1 MFRCCLFTNTSMHMY
16 YIYIKESSRIH
27 KCWCR
32 FKVNNLIFQ
41 VSTPPKLYGL
51 LYALWGVCVKAHSL
65 LTDIA
70 MKISK
75 YCVKYGVE
83 MLRAITQASLGFC
96 LCIKDCRGSS
106 VSNPLTPLNRCDTPT
121 YFKVEMLRRYANGY
135 IS

>member
-27 KCWCR
+27 RCWCR

-51 LYALWGVCVKAHSL
+51 LYALWGVCVKAHTL
-65 LTDIA
+65 LTDNTS
-70 MKISK
+70 KIGR
-75 YCVKYGVE
+75 YFVKYSVE
-83 MLRAITQASLGFC
+83 TTRALSEALFRFVIYIRNYG
-96 LCIKDCRGSS
+96 GSG
-106 VSNPLTPLNRCDTPT
+106 VSNPLTTLVGSNTPIC
-121 YFKVEMLRRYANGY
+121 FMLKLQGGTNGY